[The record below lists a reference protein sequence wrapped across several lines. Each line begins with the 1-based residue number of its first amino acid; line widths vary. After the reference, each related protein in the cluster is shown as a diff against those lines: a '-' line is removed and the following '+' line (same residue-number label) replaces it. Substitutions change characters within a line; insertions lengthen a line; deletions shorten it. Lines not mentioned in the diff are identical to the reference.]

1 MPRRAAGSP
10 ALRPRPADLL
20 GLNDRSRPL
29 GRQGLRKVGPASGDA
44 RRRLRMDG
52 TPGPRQTARMQT
64 GCTAEDTATPR
75 WAVVATVREPAALVA
90 AFAAHHLA
98 LGAAELWLFFDDPED
113 PAADVAEALPRTRVV
128 RCDDAY
134 WRDRRGR
141 ARPALQSQRQMA
153 NATFAGNRT
162 RADWIL
168 HTDADEFLWCE
179 GPLSDELARLDDS
192 HGWLKIRNLERVWL
206 GGEPGATIFEGAFRR
221 ALLPG
226 DALDA
231 AAIYGDTA
239 RFLRMGLAG
248 YPVGKALS
256 RTGRGYRL
264 TVHRP
269 EAEGEAPPF
278 RVARTVHLLHF
289 DGLTPRHWAAKTLRY
304 AGHPDAQLDRLLH
317 AERRAQV
324 RHVRDRCASLDEI
337 LAVHASLL
345 HLTAEQVETLT
356 AARKLSRPRIDPAA
370 PLAALLPG
378 AEAGLAPAAFDS
390 ALGPDYAG
398 LLAARDQGVS
408 RRADRPSPASAHRS
422 R

>member
-1 MPRRAAGSP
+1 M
-10 ALRPRPADLL
+10 
-20 GLNDRSRPL
+20 
-29 GRQGLRKVGPASGDA
+29 
-44 RRRLRMDG
+44 
-52 TPGPRQTARMQT
+52 QTAS
-64 GCTAEDTATPR
+64 TAEDTATPR
-75 WAVVATVREPAALVA
+75 WAVVSTVREPPALVA

-113 PAADVAEALPRTRVV
+113 PAAELAEALPRTRVV

-141 ARPALQSQRQMA
+141 ARPVLQSQRQMA

-162 RADWIL
+162 RANWIL
-168 HTDADEFLWCE
+168 HADADELLWCE
-179 GPLSDELARLDDS
+179 GPLGDELARLDDS

-231 AAIYGDTA
+231 GAIYGESA
-239 RFLRMGLAG
+239 RFLRMGFAG

-269 EAEGEAPPF
+269 EAAGEAPPF

-304 AGHPDAQLDRLLH
+304 AAHTDVHLDRLLH

-324 RHVRDRCASLDEI
+324 RHVRDRCATLDDI
-337 LAVHASLL
+337 LAFHARLSR
-345 HLTAEQVETLT
+345 LTPEQADTLT
-356 AARKLSRPRIDPAA
+356 AAGKLSRPRIDAAA

-378 AEAGLAPAAFDS
+378 AEAGLAPPAFDA
-390 ALGPDYAG
+390 ALGADHAG
-398 LLAARDQGVS
+398 RLAGRGSPVS
-408 RRADRPSPASAHRS
+408 RRAARPSPASARRS